1 MAPEQRRDMRADILD
16 AARELF
22 GSKGYTVTSIA
33 DLADALGV
41 TKGALYYH
49 FKSKEAILDA
59 LVKEPA
65 ADLTLIAQ
73 DAAGRAP
80 RELLGALIDLQAR
93 YPAAY
98 MALQS
103 GDASVLQEYS
113 QRHDFAGKTEQITL
127 AVAGPSASAGRV
139 IRARMAV
146 AAAKEGTMAALMLG
160 NGSLPDDV
168 RLEVLD
174 AATAVLDAG
183 ERSPQQGLRD

>member
-1 MAPEQRRDMRADILD
+1 MSTERRRDMRADILG

-22 GSKGYTVTSIA
+22 GTKGYTVTSIA

-59 LVKEPA
+59 LVAEPA
-65 ADLTLIAQ
+65 AELAVIAEG
-73 DAAGRAP
+73 APGRPP
-80 RELLGALIDLQAR
+80 RELLSALIDLQVR

-113 QRHDFAGKTEQITL
+113 QRHDFAGKTEQIIL
-127 AVAGPSASAGRV
+127 AVAGPRPSAARV

-146 AAAKEGTMAALMLG
+146 AAVKEGTMAALLSG
-160 NGSLPDDV
+160 QGKLADSTRLDV
-168 RLEVLD
+168 LE
-174 AATAVLDAG
+174 AAMAVVDAG
-183 ERSPQQGLRD
+183 GQRTGP

>member
-1 MAPEQRRDMRADILD
+1 MLVKMGPERRRDMRADILD

-22 GSKGYTVTSIA
+22 GTKGYTITSIA

-59 LVKEPA
+59 LVAEPA
-65 ADLTLIAQ
+65 AELAVIAK
-73 DAAGRAP
+73 DAAGRPP
-80 RELLGALIDLQAR
+80 RELLSALIDLQVR

-113 QRHDFAGKTEQITL
+113 QRHDFAGKTEQIII
-127 AVAGPSASAGRV
+127 AVAGRRPSATRV

-146 AAAKEGTMAALMLG
+146 AAVKEGTMAALMSGHGKLAD
-160 NGSLPDDV
+160 STRLDV
-168 RLEVLD
+168 LE
-174 AATAVLDAG
+174 AAMAVLDAG
-183 ERSPQQGLRD
+183 GQSSH

>member
-1 MAPEQRRDMRADILD
+1 MTTQQRRDMRTDILD

-22 GSKGYTVTSIA
+22 GTKGYTVTSIA

-59 LVKEPA
+59 LVAEPA
-65 ADLTLIAQ
+65 AEITVIASN
-73 DAAGRAP
+73 AAHRTP
-80 RELLGALIDLQAR
+80 RELLTALIDLQAH

-103 GDASVLQEYS
+103 GDASLLQEHS
-113 QRHDFAGKTEQITL
+113 QRHDFAGKTEQIIL
-127 AVAGPSASAGRV
+127 AVAGRRPSAARI

-146 AAAKEGTMAALMLG
+146 AAVKEGTMAALVAGHGKLT
-160 NGSLPDDV
+160 NRT
-168 RLEVLD
+168 RLDILD
-174 AATAVLDAG
+174 AAMAVLDAG
-183 ERSPQQGLRD
+183 SEPSP